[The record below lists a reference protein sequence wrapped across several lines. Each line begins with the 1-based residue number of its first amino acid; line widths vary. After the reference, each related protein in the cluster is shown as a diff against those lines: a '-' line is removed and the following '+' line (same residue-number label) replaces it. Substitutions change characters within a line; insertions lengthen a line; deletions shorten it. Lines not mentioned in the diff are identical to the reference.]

1 MTDYSKTNQ
10 LFHLTTQ
17 IVLYDKDTFQ
27 QKILEE
33 VAKIYDFEAF
43 AYLNVVDYDTL
54 FVSHFSAL
62 ESNVSEESFSEFLN
76 NELYSW
82 PVESGP
88 YIGSFGDFS
97 VIGVSFQHQTW
108 GIFLAKRHPLHHD
121 IQALETFSNS
131 VRIWFDY
138 PYMFYSTEPPI
149 KIDMLSERKYAALQS
164 LYSIAEWEWDL
175 NTNDCVI
182 SNAFIAFFDHAS
194 IKDAYTISDMYH
206 LIGPSN
212 TTRFKECMD
221 KVVRNRY
228 QVFEEFKCPLLDE
241 KTFQHIQMLF
251 DPVYEGDELVRVVG
265 FCRDNGRTY
274 ASDEHQLKWFDSE
287 WLHDLPLLPMEWIV
301 HSNSECE
308 ITTSPFHESQ
318 MKDNIST
325 LMAELTKHLTDL
337 FSTNAFDASLN
348 VAIKFPFSKY
358 HYQLIAAKSELDPLL
373 WRGFMIL
380 LNEKQ
385 NNDTNTLMQQS
396 YEQYNQQRS
405 FQFFQA
411 LAGID
416 SISDFQ
422 PLIKYL
428 LALPRYSKQSYT
440 FQDFWNQIEEI
451 IRAAHPSVS
460 IQKNIEQQFRVP
472 HAQWVL
478 SLVSFIL
485 SYFRLEHS
493 PLTLHCVEPAIV
505 ESQNTSILDANHL
518 IEITFAAKNIQKVPN
533 IVQLFLQFGLMGTGI
548 DINFMYNDFDWKCN
562 IFLEVKAPE
571 QPLVINS
578 KKVHQPNEEQQKKTI
593 LIVDDDQYN
602 TQTLEVLFHSD
613 GFRTITASQGQQAL
627 RLIYTVDL
635 IDIMILDLR
644 MPVLDGFGVL
654 EKIKDNAYSSS
665 IPVVILSA
673 NITPNVSERLRQF
686 NVDAIIEK
694 PFDMDELI
702 GHVNKLLKI
711 KSEVRL

>member
-1 MTDYSKTNQ
+1 MTDNSKSNQ
-10 LFHLTTQ
+10 LFYLTTQ
-17 IVLYDKDTFQ
+17 IFLFDKENYQ

-33 VAKIYDFEAF
+33 VSKIFSFDAC
-43 AYLNVVDYDTL
+43 AYLNVVDYENL
-54 FVSHFSAL
+54 FLSHFL
-62 ESNVSEESFSEFLN
+62 PFESDVTEPDFFQFLQ

-82 PVESGP
+82 PVEHGP
-88 YIGSFGDFS
+88 YIGTYGDYS
-97 VIGVSFQHQTW
+97 VVAVAFQQQTW
-108 GIFLAKRHPLHHD
+108 GVFLATRHPLHED
-121 IQALETFSNS
+121 IQALDVFSNS

-149 KIDMLSERKYAALQS
+149 KIDMRSERKYAALQT

-182 SNAFIAFFDHAS
+182 SNAFIAFFDQAT
-194 IKDAYTISDMYH
+194 IKDAYTISDLYR
-206 LIGPSN
+206 LIGDAN
-212 TTRFKECMD
+212 TARFKECMH
-221 KVVRNRY
+221 KVVKNRY

-274 ASDEHQLKWFDSE
+274 ASEEHQLKWFDSE

-301 HSNSECE
+301 HSNLECE
-308 ITTSPFHESQ
+308 ITTSPFHQVQVKE
-318 MKDNIST
+318 DISM
-325 LMAELTKHLTDL
+325 LMSELTKHLSDL
-337 FSTNAFDASLN
+337 FSLNQFDSSLN
-348 VAIKFPFSKY
+348 IAIKFPFSKY

-380 LNEKQ
+380 LTEKETSES
-385 NNDTNTLMQQS
+385 NSLLQQS
-396 YEQYNQQRS
+396 YDQYNQQRV
-405 FQFFQA
+405 FQFFQS
-411 LAGID
+411 LGSIE

-428 LALPRYSKQSYT
+428 IGLPRYSKQAYS
-440 FQDFWNQIEEI
+440 FQDFWTQIEELVQASHQNVTI
-451 IRAAHPSVS
+451 K
-460 IQKNIEQQFRVP
+460 KNIDQLFRVP

-478 SLVSFIL
+478 SLISFIL

-493 PLTLHCVEPAIV
+493 PLSIQCIEPAIV
-505 ESQNTSILDANHL
+505 ESQNTTILDANHVV
-518 IEITFAAKNIQKVPN
+518 EISLSAKNIQKVPN

-548 DINFMYNDFDWKCN
+548 DISFMYNDFDWKCN
-562 IFLEVKAPE
+562 LYLEVKAFE

-578 KKVHQPNEEQQKKTI
+578 KKVHQPSEDVQKKTI

-627 RLIYTVDL
+627 RLIDTVDL
-635 IDIMILDLR
+635 IDVIILDLR

-654 EKIKDNAYSSS
+654 EKIKDNNYAVD

-673 NITPNVSERLRQF
+673 NITPNVSERLRQY
-686 NVDAIIEK
+686 NVNAIIEK

-702 GHVNKLLKI
+702 GHVNNVI
-711 KSEVRL
+711 AVPT